1 MPFINLAWLY
11 AIFWGNYMFIVY
23 RNTTDS
29 GKAIAQFYHLEQA
42 TAFMEYHALRENDPT
57 ATGYQVIDGTN
68 TLRGEY
74 EL

>member
-1 MPFINLAWLY
+1 
-11 AIFWGNYMFIVY
+11 MFYVY
-23 RNTTDS
+23 RNTTKIN
-29 GKAIAQFYHLEQA
+29 KAIAQFQHLEQA
-42 TAFMEYHALRENDPT
+42 LGFMEYHALRENDPT